1 MAASAY
7 PCTTVVRCQNRRVLK
22 DNLGDLLHNDLEKV
36 LLHVETNN
44 AVNNLPENIFSK
56 LLLLVDSINYF
67 LPECN
72 VIISNLIKRT
82 YNQKTNGMC
91 EKGNTLLKAS
101 NYRVL
106 DISNVKEKHL
116 GKRGLHLNA

>member
-7 PCTTVVRCQNRRVLK
+7 PCTTVAKIEELK
-22 DNLGDLLHNDLEKV
+22 DNLGDLLHKDLEKV

-56 LLLLVDSINYF
+56 LLLADSINHF

-72 VIISNLIKRT
+72 VIISNLKKRT
-82 YNQKTNGMC
+82 DNQKTNGMC

>member
-7 PCTTVVRCQNRRVLK
+7 PCTTVAKIEELK
-22 DNLGDLLHNDLEKV
+22 DNLGDLLHKDLEKV

-56 LLLLVDSINYF
+56 LLLADSINYF

-72 VIISNLIKRT
+72 VIISNLKKRT
-82 YNQKTNGMC
+82 DNQKTNGMC